1 MEITLVLK
9 FSKLGPVFLG
19 NIHHF
24 CSSLSEYVAKTKNSV
39 EAPFLPEE
47 QKNTP
52 KLRVLQL

>member
-1 MEITLVLK
+1 
-9 FSKLGPVFLG
+9 
-19 NIHHF
+19 
-24 CSSLSEYVAKTKNSV
+24 VAKTKASV